1 MDNITK
7 RGNSYR
13 IRVFAGTDK
22 NGKKTHSI
30 MRRFGNRSC
39 RVVEFFI
46 GKLAENKD
54 PMDDM
59 EEMMD
64 DSDIPDEWKQVSM
77 GAPSQTTMQ
86 EFTEMP
92 TNNGVPF

>member
-1 MDNITK
+1 
-7 RGNSYR
+7 
-13 IRVFAGTDK
+13 
-22 NGKKTHSI
+22 
-30 MRRFGNRSC
+30 MRRFGNRRC
-39 RVVEFFI
+39 RFVEFFI

-77 GAPSQTTMQ
+77 GAQSQTTMQ